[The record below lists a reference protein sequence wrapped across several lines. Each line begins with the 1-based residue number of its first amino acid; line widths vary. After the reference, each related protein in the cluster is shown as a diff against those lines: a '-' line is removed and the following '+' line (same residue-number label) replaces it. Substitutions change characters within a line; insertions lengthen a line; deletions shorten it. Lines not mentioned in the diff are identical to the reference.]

1 MCASVHICR
10 LIKKF
15 LHVSIVQWVFIVI
28 FIERAHSQIHS
39 IEVLRIHNEV
49 VKVNVA
55 QNPQSHAPK
64 LDDYTENLCT
74 TKEDG

>member
-1 MCASVHICR
+1 MYPLYNGFILNSLNEHIHR
-10 LIKKF
+10 
-15 LHVSIVQWVFIVI
+15 SN
-28 FIERAHSQIHS
+28 

-55 QNPQSHAPK
+55 QNPQSHATK
-64 LDDYTENLCT
+64 LDNYTENLCT

>member
-1 MCASVHICR
+1 MYP
-10 LIKKF
+10 LYNG
-15 LHVSIVQWVFIVI
+15 FILI

-55 QNPQSHAPK
+55 QNPQSHAAK
-64 LDDYTENLCT
+64 LDNYIENLCT
-74 TKEDG
+74 MKEDG